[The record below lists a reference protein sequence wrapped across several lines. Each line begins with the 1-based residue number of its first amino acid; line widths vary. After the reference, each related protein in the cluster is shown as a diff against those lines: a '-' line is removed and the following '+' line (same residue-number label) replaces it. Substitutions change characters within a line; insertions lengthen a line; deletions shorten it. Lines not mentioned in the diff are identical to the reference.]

1 MSKNSDPLMPQLRTN
16 FAHPTDVI
24 NFLHQQMQEGKACA
38 LIVVT
43 GTDGGGVRAPGA
55 LAAVSQK
62 GECAGY
68 ISNGCVDADMF
79 AQAVEAINDDKA
91 RSVRYGAGSPFIDMR
106 LPCGGAVDLM
116 ILPNP
121 DFDIITALQEQLN
134 SRHSVSFQGSI
145 DKGLEYASEPRGVS
159 EWQGGKFIVHCAPKL
174 RLRIAG
180 RGTEPIALMRAAHA
194 LDFDV
199 ILQSPDEALLNAAT
213 ALGYAGQHLFDIN
226 QPPDC
231 DDDFH
236 TAFVM
241 MFHDHDWEVEM
252 LKQAVVFETF
262 YIGALG
268 GKKTHVSRCNV
279 LRNAGVSESDIA
291 RIRGPIGLVASVRNA
306 SYLAVSVLAEIID
319 VYDHL

>member
-1 MSKNSDPLMPQLRTN
+1 MSKNDDPLMPQLRTN
-16 FAHPTDVI
+16 FAHPVDVI
-24 NFLHQQMQEGKACA
+24 NFLHGQMQEGKACA
-38 LIVVT
+38 LILVT
-43 GTDGGGVRAPGA
+43 DTDGGGVRAPGA

-79 AQAVEAINDDKA
+79 AQAVEAINDGKA
-91 RSVRYGAGSPFIDMR
+91 RSVRYGTGSPFIDMR

-121 DFDIITALQEQLN
+121 DRDIIAGFQSHLN
-134 SRHSVSFQGSI
+134 NRQSISFQGSI
-145 DKGLEYASEPRGVS
+145 DKGLEYVSEPRGIS
-159 EWQGGKFIVHCAPKL
+159 EWQDDRFIVHCAPKL

-199 ILQSPDEALLNAAT
+199 ILQSPDEALLAAAT
-213 ALGYAGQHLFDIN
+213 ALGYSWQHLVDIN
-226 QPPDC
+226 QPPAC
-231 DDDFH
+231 DDDAH

-241 MFHDHDWEVEM
+241 MFHDHDWEAEM
-252 LKQAVVFETF
+252 LKQAVASEAF

-268 GKKTHVSRCNV
+268 GKKTHASRCKV
-279 LRNAGVSESDIA
+279 LRDAGVSESDIA
-291 RIRGPIGLVASVRNA
+291 RIRGPIGLIASVRNA
-306 SYLAVSVLAEIID
+306 SYLAVSVLAEIIEI
-319 VYDHL
+319 YDNL